1 MMFPLNVNVIIILP
15 YDNLF
20 KKPYAC
26 LPQFTSI
33 CISSVEAMLADW
45 KSQSMILCLLVSSR
59 MQKSIVFKKKILCVT
74 KKQTLSMAIVYKQK
88 IGKLHLNFLRDKS
101 FILYIVTGDNFSFPQ
116 HPRSDM

>member
-1 MMFPLNVNVIIILP
+1 MIFPLNVNVIIILP

-45 KSQSMILCLLVSSR
+45 KSQSMNLCLLVSSR
-59 MQKSIVFKKKILCVT
+59 MQKLIVFKKDTMCYKIANIKYGDRKQT
-74 KKQTLSMAIVYKQK
+74 KK
-88 IGKLHLNFLRDKS
+88 NE
-101 FILYIVTGDNFSFPQ
+101 
-116 HPRSDM
+116 

>member
-1 MMFPLNVNVIIILP
+1 MIFPLNVNVIIILP

-45 KSQSMILCLLVSSR
+45 KSQSMNLCLLVSSR
-59 MQKSIVFKKKILCVT
+59 MQKLIVFKKDTMCYKIANIKYGDRIQT
-74 KKQTLSMAIVYKQK
+74 KNRKTTS
-88 IGKLHLNFLRDKS
+88 
-101 FILYIVTGDNFSFPQ
+101 
-116 HPRSDM
+116 

>member
-1 MMFPLNVNVIIILP
+1 MFPLNVNVIIILP

-59 MQKSIVFKKKILCVT
+59 MQKSIVFKKDTMCYKKANIKYGDRIQT
-74 KKQTLSMAIVYKQK
+74 KNR
-88 IGKLHLNFLRDKS
+88 KLHLNFLRDKS

-116 HPRSDM
+116 HPRSAM